1 LKSFFKN
8 IISVILFF
16 FSINIISFA
25 QDTSKPVIKPVDP
38 RDTIYFQNFIL
49 ADHNYQYINKSNP
62 DTLTRRRFLWYPAKS
77 LEDIFNYI
85 PGYYQYTMDVGQ
97 LNPLSFNQYL
107 YTYNGVLRHGRPIND
122 MIDGTVDWNLLSRNE
137 ISEIELSNGFGN
149 NVYGY
154 SNSVNIIQRELF
166 QFRPYTEMSFYQDR
180 YENLYLDAN
189 FHQNFFRKLNFNFG
203 ITKHSYDGHYT
214 NSDFDKWLGRFNLNF
229 ASTNKLNFFANV
241 NYAHIQKGLNEGI
254 NADTVNLGDKSAL
267 FDAADAIVNNS
278 DAYEIKERFDVD
290 LGTVF
295 LSGKSSFTK
304 LQFYV
309 SNSFRKYRDEE
320 NRSNPNGIYVKD
332 NYHWINYGAQ
342 LQEVLKFNPFKD
354 IRITSRT
361 EVDYNYRIINTSE
374 YKPDY
379 TYSGSRNFRTMNF
392 LEDIA
397 LNYNNFTVS
406 GFIRAYTL
414 NDFTTNYMH
423 SGIKAGY
430 SVDFDSLKKINI
442 SAQFNSRYNY
452 TSLKAEYSTDG
463 NSISGEFYYYKPC
476 NCGDDY
482 IFKGVNS
489 AFMLRLYKF
498 DLEGIYSYNI
508 VPDWPSQN
516 TKKGN
521 FSPEHYGNLSISWH
535 DVAFKNKL
543 EYKIGLNSRFWS
555 KYYSSYYNGQSNYL
569 TDALDSNDMS
579 YDLLIPANA
588 TLDFYIIGKIGKATF
603 GLTLENILDRIVYNT
618 GVYPFMD
625 RGGFLNTISRFN
637 ITWNFFD

>member
-1 LKSFFKN
+1 MKRNKVH
-8 IISVILFF
+8 IIAFSIFY
-16 FSINIISFA
+16 FSINIISVA
-25 QDTSKPVIKPVDP
+25 QDTNKPIIKPVDP
-38 RDTIYFQNFIL
+38 KDTVYVQNFIL
-49 ADHNYQYINKSNP
+49 ADHNYQYINRSNP

-107 YTYNGVLRHGRPIND
+107 YTYNGVFRHGRPIND

-154 SNSVNIIQRELF
+154 GNSVNVIQRELF

-180 YENLYLDAN
+180 YENLYFDGN

-229 ASTNKLNFFANV
+229 APSNKLNFLANV

-295 LSGKSSFTK
+295 LAGKNSFTK

-320 NRSNPNGIYVKD
+320 NRPNPNGLYIRYND
-332 NYHWINYGAQ
+332 QWINYGAK
-342 LQEVLKFNPFKD
+342 LQENLSFSPNKD
-354 IRITSRT
+354 INVISRS
-361 EVDYNYRIINTSE
+361 EVDYNYTVINHTYIDPIVTILSSGNPNKNYLYFIE
-374 YKPDY
+374 DLGMNYKNILL
-379 TYSGSRNFRTMNF
+379 SGYFRGYLTGSFNT
-392 LEDIA
+392 
-397 LNYNNFTVS
+397 LNYF
-406 GFIRAYTL
+406 Y
-414 NDFTTNYMH
+414 
-423 SGIKAGY
+423 GISAKY
-430 SVDFDSLKKINI
+430 SVKIDSTNRIDL
-442 SAQFNSRYNY
+442 SGQYNTKY
-452 TSLKAEYSTDG
+452 DYSSLKAELKLGNNNAST
-463 NSISGEFYYYKPC
+463 EFYYY
-476 NCGDDY
+476 NTGSY
-482 IFKGVNS
+482 IQKGINNHLK
-489 AFMLRLYKF
+489 LRLFKFEIDGLYTFNFVPEKF
-498 DLEGIYSYNI
+498 DRAAGENRIYS
-508 VPDWPSQN
+508 P
-516 TKKGN
+516 K
-521 FSPEHYGNLSISWH
+521 HYGNISLAWV

-543 EYKIGLNSRFWS
+543 EYKIGVNSRYWS
-555 KYYSSYYNGQSNYL
+555 DYRSVFYSNNQRIL
-569 TDALDSNDMS
+569 
-579 YDLLIPANA
+579 ANA

>member
-1 LKSFFKN
+1 MKRNKLH
-8 IISVILFF
+8 IIALSLFF
-16 FSINIISFA
+16 FSVNYISLA
-25 QDTSKPVIKPVDP
+25 QDTNKPVIKPVDP
-38 RDTIYFQNFIL
+38 KDTAYVQYFIL
-49 ADHNYQYINKSNP
+49 ADHNYQYINKTNP

-107 YTYNGVLRHGRPIND
+107 YTYTGVFRHGRPIND
-122 MIDGTVDWNLLSRNE
+122 MLDGTVDWNLLSRNE
-137 ISEIELSNGFGN
+137 ISEIELSNGYGN

-154 SNSVNIIQRELF
+154 NNSVNVIQRELF

-229 ASTNKLNFFANV
+229 APSNKLNFFANV
-241 NYAHIQKGLNEGI
+241 NYAHIQKGLNGGI
-254 NADTVNLGDKSAL
+254 IADTVNLGDKSAL
-267 FDAADAIVNNS
+267 FDAADAIVLNS

-295 LSGKSSFTK
+295 LAGKSSFTK

-320 NRSNPNGIYVKD
+320 NRPNPNGIYVKD

-361 EVDYNYRIINTSE
+361 EVDFNYRIINISKNVSPLL
-374 YKPDY
+374 YS
-379 TYSGSRNFRTMNF
+379 SGSIKRISNF
-392 LEDIA
+392 LEDVS
-397 LNYNNFTVS
+397 LQYRNFIVS
-406 GFIRAYTL
+406 GFVRSYTF
-414 NDFTTNYMH
+414 DDYKTNYMH
-423 SGIKAGY
+423 SGIRTGY
-430 SVDFDSLKKINI
+430 SINFDTLKKLNV
-442 SAQFNSRYNY
+442 SAQFNSKYNY
-452 TSLKAEYSTDG
+452 TSAKAEF
-463 NSISGEFYYYKPC
+463 ISGDNSVSSEFYYYKPC
-476 NCGDDY
+476 DCGDDFVY
-482 IFKGVNS
+482 KGVNS
-489 AFMLRLYKF
+489 LVKLRLFKF
-498 DLEGIYSYNI
+498 DIEGTYSYNF
-508 VPDWPSQN
+508 VPIYQGLGALQVKFYPQ
-516 TKKGN
+516 
-521 FSPEHYGNLSISWH
+521 HYGNMNLAWH
-535 DVAFKNKL
+535 DAAFRNKL
-543 EYKIGLNSRFWS
+543 EYKIGVNSRFWS
-555 KYYSSYYNGQSNYL
+555 EYYSSYYNGENNYL
-569 TDALDSNDMS
+569 SQPYLPNYQN
-579 YDLLIPANA
+579 YDLRIPANA